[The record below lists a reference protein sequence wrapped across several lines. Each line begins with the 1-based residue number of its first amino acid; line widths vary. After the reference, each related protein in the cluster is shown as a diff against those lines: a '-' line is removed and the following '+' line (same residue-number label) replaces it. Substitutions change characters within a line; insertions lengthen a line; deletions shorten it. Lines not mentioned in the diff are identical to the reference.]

1 MNNNLIKLYKSIY
14 LIRFVEES
22 ISKNYPKGHM
32 RCPVHLSIGQEACAT
47 GLISNLQKTDKLFSN
62 HRCHAHYLAKGGSLK
77 GMLSEIYGKKN
88 GCIGGVGGSMHLQDQ
103 SVGMVSSI
111 PIVSSGIGMAT
122 GNALYQKRNNL
133 KEITVIYCGDASL
146 EEGIFFECANFASLH
161 SLPIIFACENNLF
174 SVYTNIKERQI
185 DSNFKKYA
193 SAFKI
198 PFKRID
204 GNKLD
209 EVYNSTKKIIKF
221 VRNKKRPYFI
231 QMDTYRYKEHCGP
244 NDDDHLKYRN
254 SKEVEFWQKKD
265 PINYAKKLLKKN
277 KISKLKIQKIEK
289 EIENFV
295 NKQFNF
301 AEKDQLPNYKEA
313 SKYVYV

>member
-1 MNNNLIKLYKSIY
+1 MNNNLINLYKSIY

-22 ISKNYPKGHM
+22 ISKNYPKGQM

-47 GLISNLQKTDKLFSN
+47 GLISNLKKKDKLFSN

-77 GMLSEIYGKKN
+77 QMLSEIYGKKS

-103 SVGMVSSI
+103 KVGMVSSI
-111 PIVSSGIGMAT
+111 PIVSSGIGIAT

-133 KEITVIYCGDASL
+133 EEITVIYIGDASL

-198 PFKRID
+198 PFKKID

-209 EVYNSTKKIIKF
+209 QVYNSTKKIIEF
-221 VRNKKRPYFI
+221 VRNKKKPYFI

-254 SKEVEFWQKKD
+254 SKELKFWQRKD

-277 KISKLKIQKIEK
+277 KISELKIRKIEK

-295 NKQFNF
+295 NKQFIF

>member
-1 MNNNLIKLYKSIY
+1 MYKNLIKLYKSLY

-22 ISKNYPKGHM
+22 ISKNYSKGQM

-47 GLISNLQKTDKLFSN
+47 GLIDNLNKSDKLFSN
-62 HRCHAHYLAKGGSLK
+62 HRCHAHYLAKGGDLRR
-77 GMLSEIYGKKN
+77 MLSEIYGKKN
-88 GCIGGVGGSMHLQDQ
+88 GCVGGVGGSMHLQDQ

-111 PIVSSGIGMAT
+111 PIVSSAMGMAT
-122 GNALYQKRNNL
+122 GNALNQKRKNL

-198 PFKRID
+198 SYKKID
-204 GNKLD
+204 GNKID
-209 EVYNSTKKIIKF
+209 EVYNSTKKIINF
-221 VRNKKRPYFI
+221 VRNKRKPYFV

-244 NDDDHLKYRN
+244 SEDDHLKYRN
-254 SKEVEFWQKKD
+254 SKEVKFWQNKD
-265 PINYAKKLLKKN
+265 PIIYAQKLMKKN
-277 KISKLKIQKIEK
+277 KISDANIKKIEK
-289 EIENFV
+289 EIEIFV
-295 NKQFNF
+295 NKQFKF
-301 AEKDQLPNYKEA
+301 AENDQLPNYKEA
-313 SKYVYV
+313 SKHVYV

>member
-1 MNNNLIKLYKSIY
+1 MNNNLIKLYKSLY
-14 LIRFVEES
+14 LTRFVEET
-22 ISKNYPKGHM
+22 ISKNYSKGQM

-47 GLISNLQKTDKLFSN
+47 GLIENLKKTDKLFSN
-62 HRCHAHYLAKGGSLK
+62 HRCHAHYLAKGGNLRK
-77 GMLSEIYGKKN
+77 MLSEIYGKNN
-88 GCIGGVGGSMHLQDQ
+88 GCVGGVGGSMHLQDQ

-111 PIVSSGIGMAT
+111 PIVSSAMGMAT

-133 KEITVIYCGDASL
+133 NEITVIYCGDASL

-198 PFKRID
+198 PYKKID
-204 GNKLD
+204 GNRVD
-209 EVYNSTKKIIKF
+209 EVYKSTKKIINL
-221 VRNKKRPYFI
+221 VRKKRKPYFV

-244 NDDDHLKYRN
+244 SDDDHLKYRN
-254 SKEVEFWQKKD
+254 SNEVKFWQSKD
-265 PINYAKKLLKKN
+265 PISYAKKLMKKN
-277 KISKLKIQKIEK
+277 NINEKKIKKIEAK
-289 EIENFV
+289 IEIFV
-295 NKQFNF
+295 NKQFKH
-301 AEKDQLPNYKEA
+301 AEIDKLPNYKEA
-313 SKYVYV
+313 SKHIYV

>member
-1 MNNNLIKLYKSIY
+1 MNDNLIKLYKSLY

-22 ISKNYPKGHM
+22 ISKNYSKGEM

-47 GLISNLQKTDKLFSN
+47 GLISNLRKLDKVYSN

-77 GMLSEIYGKKN
+77 RMLSEIYGKIN
-88 GCIGGVGGSMHLQDQ
+88 GCVGGVGGSMHLQDQ

-111 PIVSSGIGMAT
+111 PIVSSAMGMAT
-122 GNALYQKRNNL
+122 GNALNQKRKNL

-198 PFKRID
+198 SYKKID
-204 GNKLD
+204 GNKID
-209 EVYNSTKKIIKF
+209 EVYNSTKKIISF
-221 VRNKKRPYFI
+221 VI
-231 QMDTYRYKEHCGP
+231 KENHILFKWILT
-244 NDDDHLKYRN
+244 DIK
-254 SKEVEFWQKKD
+254 SIV
-265 PINYAKKLLKKN
+265 
-277 KISKLKIQKIEK
+277 
-289 EIENFV
+289 
-295 NKQFNF
+295 
-301 AEKDQLPNYKEA
+301 DQVKMIT
-313 SKYVYV
+313 